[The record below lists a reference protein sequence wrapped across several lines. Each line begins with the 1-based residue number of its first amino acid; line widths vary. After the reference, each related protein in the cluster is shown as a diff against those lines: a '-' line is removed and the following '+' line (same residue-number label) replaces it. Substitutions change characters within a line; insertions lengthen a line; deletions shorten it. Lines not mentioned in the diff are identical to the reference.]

1 MRKKSRKKLFNK
13 NQKSF
18 YFEEYLQ
25 TNEPFKKQKK
35 TVMSEDRIYILFF
48 LFISLILIF
57 SISITNISLQK
68 SEIKKIENKKKSII
82 SLRKDIIDRNGIL
95 ISRNITAYHAAV
107 KTSLVKDK
115 KKISG
120 KG

>member
-1 MRKKSRKKLFNK
+1 MGKKSRKKLFNK

-25 TNEPFKKQKK
+25 TNESFKKQKK

-68 SEIKKIENKKKSII
+68 SEIKKIENKKKSTY
-82 SLRKDIIDRNGIL
+82 S
-95 ISRNITAYHAAV
+95 S
-107 KTSLVKDK
+107 
-115 KKISG
+115 
-120 KG
+120 

>member
-1 MRKKSRKKLFNK
+1 MGKKSRKKLFNK

-25 TNEPFKKQKK
+25 TNESFKKQKK

-68 SEIKKIENKKKSII
+68 SEIKKIENKKKFTYS
-82 SLRKDIIDRNGIL
+82 S
-95 ISRNITAYHAAV
+95 
-107 KTSLVKDK
+107 
-115 KKISG
+115 
-120 KG
+120 

>member
-1 MRKKSRKKLFNK
+1 MNHLKNK
-13 NQKSF
+13 
-18 YFEEYLQ
+18 
-25 TNEPFKKQKK
+25 KKQLCPK
-35 TVMSEDRIYILFF
+35 TEFIFF
-48 LFISLILIF
+48 FFFISLILIF

-68 SEIKKIENKKKSII
+68 SEIKRIENTKKSII

-107 KTSLVKDK
+107 KTGLVKD